1 MKKKLLLLIA
11 VALSAGMS
19 VTGAM
24 DAKAGDREIFIP
36 DTHLRQV
43 ICDTLGKAYGSV
55 ITEDEMLSIT
65 ELSSDHLPLIESPAE
80 RSRPSSEGRALL
92 KVIQARRLG
101 LRHPPAAPILLMPKP
116 FPGQV
121 TPT

>member
-1 MKKKLLLLIA
+1 MKRKVLLLIA
-11 VALSAGMS
+11 VALSAGIS
-19 VTGAM
+19 ATSAM
-24 DAKAGDREIFIP
+24 DVKAADSEIFVP
-36 DTHLRQV
+36 DTYLRQV
-43 ICDTLGKAYGSV
+43 ICDTLGKAYDSA
-55 ITEDEMLSIT
+55 ITEEEMLSIT
-65 ELSSDHLPLIESPAE
+65 ELNSDSLPLIESPAE